1 MVFSWKFTR
10 YVKIC
15 CLSFAIFVTQPL
27 RLWSKIGS
35 SVEISHYIQPSNLS
49 SALNN
54 TVHTGAKVRTLTNY
68 GHCCGYHTVLFY
80 TPLCRASSCPTFQPP
95 PVTYY
100 YIIHTQSDIPI
111 TSGEKSHI
119 PTKPKGRRNLGLR
132 QERAYWSY

>member
-1 MVFSWKFTR
+1 MKTLEPHC
-10 YVKIC
+10 Y
-15 CLSFAIFVTQPL
+15 
-27 RLWSKIGS
+27 
-35 SVEISHYIQPSNLS
+35 
-49 SALNN
+49 SA
-54 TVHTGAKVRTLTNY
+54 RLTNY

-119 PTKPKGRRNLGLR
+119 PTKPGVPKFLAKTYMLSHKKDASCLEIGMLVLKVLYTPVDVCLLTATIKELVHKRGHFEMRYHTLKALR
-132 QERAYWSY
+132 